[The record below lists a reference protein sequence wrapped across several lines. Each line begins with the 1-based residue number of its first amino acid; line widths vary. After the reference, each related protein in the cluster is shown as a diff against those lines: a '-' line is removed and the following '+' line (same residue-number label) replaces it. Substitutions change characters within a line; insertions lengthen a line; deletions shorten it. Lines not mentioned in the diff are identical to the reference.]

1 MKTDVLIIGG
11 GVAGLTAAL
20 AVPPALSVTLLQ
32 TGRGASPYIHG
43 VSIPVSQEDSV
54 DRFVSDTLAAG
65 YGLSDLPLV
74 KKVCAASLDLPNYFS
89 DMGIQYDA
97 QNLLRALGSSCPR
110 VVSIEAGA
118 IEKLRQ
124 KLSARDNFCELSG
137 VRALE
142 LNVSDCVHGA
152 FCYDVTAHR
161 SLNIS
166 AQAVILAGGGFSGIF
181 GFSTNSAD
189 IGGDMPAM
197 AYKAGAS
204 LCDMEF
210 IQFEPSAAVYPLE
223 LRGKSVITTMLFEG
237 AVLKNGFGEEFVQD
251 YASVDKETLSR
262 VIAREIKSGR
272 GTENGG
278 VYYDAAPLGKMRL
291 HEAYESYL
299 KRYKAYGIDI
309 AQEAMEIAP
318 APHTTL
324 GGIKISETCSA
335 SLPGLFACGE
345 AAGGLHGAG
354 RLGGNAGLAAFALG
368 RIAGESAGK
377 YVLGTSCPIRGRSS
391 ESLEFQTD
399 DFSEKRKQFETI
411 ASRSL
416 GIERDGSSLKEA
428 LFIFSETLREL
439 RKFRSYAGLR
449 LYNDVLTAN
458 LAAKAAFERRGSVGC
473 HFRTD
478 YPAGE
483 DPYKIEITRGECDE
497 KSHCS
502 KRPIC

>member
-43 VSIPVSQEDSV
+43 VSIPVSKEDSV

-65 YGLSDLPLV
+65 YGLNDLPLA

-89 DMGIQYDA
+89 DMGIKYDA

-110 VVSIEAGA
+110 VVSVDAGA

-137 VRALE
+137 VRALR
-142 LNVSDCVHGA
+142 LNASDCVHGA
-152 FCYDVTAHR
+152 YCYDITAHQ
-161 SLNIS
+161 SLYIS

-197 AYKAGAS
+197 AYRAGAA
-204 LCDMEF
+204 LCDMEL
-210 IQFEPSAAVYPLE
+210 IQFEPSAAVYPPG

-237 AVLKNGFGEEFVQD
+237 AVLKNGLGEEFVQD

-262 VIAREIKSGR
+262 AIAREIKAGR

-278 VYYDAAPLGKMRL
+278 VYYDAAPLGDTRL
-291 HEAYESYL
+291 HEAYETYV
-299 KRYKAYGIDI
+299 KRYKAFGIDI

-324 GGIKISETCSA
+324 GGIKISETCAA

-368 RIAGESAGK
+368 RIAGDSAGK
-377 YVLGTSCPIRGRSS
+377 YVFGTSCPTSGHSVKSFEI
-391 ESLEFQTD
+391 QTD
-399 DFSEKRKQFETI
+399 DFSDMRNRFERI

-416 GIERDGSSLKEA
+416 GIERDGNSLKEA
-428 LFIFSETLREL
+428 IPIFRETLTEL
-439 RKFRSYAGLR
+439 EKSCSYAGMR
-449 LYNDVLTAN
+449 LYNDVLTAY
-458 LAAKAAFERRGSVGC
+458 LAAEAAFERRGSVGC

-497 KSHCS
+497 KSHCF
-502 KRPIC
+502 KRPIR